1 VPVRGARPPLKTRI
15 LLVGS
20 EIRTAGA
27 LAAAR
32 QAGLE
37 PVVYPDAGGDP
48 EALTEAARGA
58 GVDGI
63 YSADEAHA
71 ELVAAAAH
79 NLGLPCFS
87 ERAARLLR
95 NKEALRAVLAKDT
108 EMNPRYGVAD
118 TLAGAQQILER
129 LGLPGVVKPVD
140 GSGGCGAL
148 IVRDMDD
155 ASLAFVRA
163 SRAASNGRVLVEPYL
178 AGTEYRVVCHS
189 GAGRWGTIAVLSN
202 VPAGRDHLFDRAVVA
217 PVRVAGPLR
226 ARLREQ
232 VRTAM
237 RLAGGFQGVVVFE
250 FLAVGEA
257 LYLLEIAH
265 INETPALATGL
276 FPAICGIDLLELD
289 VSSSVGRSFAA
300 EPRFTRCG
308 ALWWLKPRSGI
319 VSSVLGIAEARAVP
333 GVAAIEVSAKVG
345 TVLGHQVDAPSR
357 DAAGYV
363 LATARTPRRALEKA
377 QYASEYLRFE
387 TSAALEY

>member
-1 VPVRGARPPLKTRI
+1 MKTRV

-20 EIRTAGA
+20 ETHTAGA
-27 LAAAR
+27 AAAAR

-37 PVVYPDAGGDP
+37 PMVHPDAGRGPD
-48 EALTEAARGA
+48 ALAEAARAA
-58 GVDGI
+58 GVAGI

-79 NLGLPCFS
+79 ALGLPCFS
-87 ERAARLLR
+87 ARAARLLR

-108 EMNPRYGVAD
+108 ELNPRYGVAD
-118 TLAGAQQILER
+118 TLAAALSALER
-129 LGLPGVVKPVD
+129 LGLPAVVKPVD
-140 GSGGCGAL
+140 GSGGRGAL

-163 SRAASNGRVLVEPYL
+163 SRAASNGRVLMEPHL
-178 AGTEYRVVCHS
+178 AGTEYRVVCQS
-189 GAGRWGTIAVLSN
+189 GEGSWAILAVLSN

-217 PVRVAGPLR
+217 PVRVAGALR
-226 ARLREQ
+226 TRLREQ

-257 LYLLEIAH
+257 LHLLEIAH
-265 INETPALATGL
+265 INETPALATRL
-276 FPAICGIDLLELD
+276 FPAICGINLLELD
-289 VSSSVGRSFAA
+289 VASSVGRPF
-300 EPRFTRCG
+300 ETKPRFTACG
-308 ALWWLKPRSGI
+308 ALWWLKPQSGI
-319 VSSVLGIAEARAVP
+319 VVSVHGIVEARAVP

-387 TSAALEY
+387 TSAALET